1 MNDDP
6 ANGPADG
13 SPTLRPVK
21 ALRFV
26 ALIAIA
32 AVCIA
37 ATGVTARRKD
47 EEKLARWT
55 VEQAIPD
62 VAVVKPKPE
71 TASKGFVL
79 PGNVEAFYS
88 DSIHGQVSGYVRE
101 WRTDI
106 GAKVKRGQTLA
117 VIDTPE
123 VDERVTAA
131 QGELAKAKARQQMA
145 HVTAQRWGTLR
156 SSAAVSQQAIDEKDS
171 DAHATDAEVSAAEA
185 NLERLQALKGFANI
199 AAPFDGIVTA
209 RNVDIGSLVTTS
221 SAMSEPLF
229 VVADLSRMRVYVR
242 APEVYAAKLH
252 DGMTATLTLPEYPD
266 RSFPARIATTSD
278 AIDPKSR
285 SLLVELLADNKQ
297 GLLKPGA
304 FAQVTFELPPNP
316 DTLTLPASAL
326 LFRDESILVATVD
339 SQSHIEL
346 KKIRIARDYG
356 SRVEIEGHVSADD
369 EVVRNPLESL
379 AQGDEVRVVR
389 VGAGKTIENAKANAK
404 LAEDAAK

>member
-1 MNDDP
+1 
-6 ANGPADG
+6 
-13 SPTLRPVK
+13 
-21 ALRFV
+21 
-26 ALIAIA
+26 
-32 AVCIA
+32 
-37 ATGVTARRKD
+37 
-47 EEKLARWT
+47 
-55 VEQAIPD
+55 
-62 VAVVKPKPE
+62 
-71 TASKGFVL
+71 
-79 PGNVEAFYS
+79 
-88 DSIHGQVSGYVRE
+88 
-101 WRTDI
+101 
-106 GAKVKRGQTLA
+106 
-117 VIDTPE
+117 
-123 VDERVTAA
+123 
-131 QGELAKAKARQQMA
+131 
-145 HVTAQRWGTLR
+145 
-156 SSAAVSQQAIDEKDS
+156 
-171 DAHATDAEVSAAEA
+171 
-185 NLERLQALKGFANI
+185 
-199 AAPFDGIVTA
+199 
-209 RNVDIGSLVTTS
+209 
-221 SAMSEPLF
+221 
-229 VVADLSRMRVYVR
+229 MRVYVR